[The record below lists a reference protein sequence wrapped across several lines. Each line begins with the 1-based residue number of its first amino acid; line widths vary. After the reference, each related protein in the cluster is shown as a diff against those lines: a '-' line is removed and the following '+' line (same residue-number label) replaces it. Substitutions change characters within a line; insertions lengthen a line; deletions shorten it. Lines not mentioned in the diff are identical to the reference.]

1 MLFSNPATAGAMD
14 WNWMWVRIH
23 IVIVDWFGLGQSAS
37 GLCWIGFSHLLFHLS
52 GFSKMDPCP
61 TLLCASHSVNNTP
74 LKRLALVARLPTCL
88 RLFILYRMPVGI
100 MG

>member
-61 TLLCASHSVNNTP
+61 TLLCASHRRRTQTDGSCHKANVLT
-74 LKRLALVARLPTCL
+74 
-88 RLFILYRMPVGI
+88 
-100 MG
+100 